1 MLDSNTHS
9 LPLLDRVRWYTGDM
23 RKLDLVGQKF
33 SRLTVLSEVGKNR
46 FGQILWSCLCE
57 CGEKSVVTTNKLR
70 MGDTSSCGCLRIE
83 KIQMVGFLNKTHG
96 EATKKTLTYTSWSA
110 MKNRCYN
117 KNYNRY
123 KDWGG
128 RGIKIC
134 KRWMKFENFLED
146 MGQRKKGT
154 TLDRINNNG
163 NYTPNNCRWA
173 TAVQQI
179 ANRRPLTV

>member
-1 MLDSNTHS
+1 
-9 LPLLDRVRWYTGDM
+9 
-23 RKLDLVGQKF
+23 
-33 SRLTVLSEVGKNR
+33 
-46 FGQILWSCLCE
+46 
-57 CGEKSVVTTNKLR
+57 